1 MEIRF
6 MKWADVCLLWGLLLF
21 GSSLQAQFTNRG
33 GDNGG
38 NGDANDA
45 IVMDF
50 EEGGGGDEGACAGDF
65 KIKVKVANLASLP
78 IVGASYSLPRSLP
91 ELYVSIDIDGVPL
104 SIKPVYTFKFEG
116 EYRSGIPIFEGIV
129 TRPVWY
135 KNLCAR
141 KEGEPSALAYTVRL
155 QTADGSDYPVDDNT
169 DSREIFSC
177 DAFNFP
183 TCSAKRSATNSDNVE
198 YSGSFYINCEKCLL
212 DTGEVVNRNSS
223 SLQEAQ
229 ETQLQFAPNPFQ
241 TQLSVQLASQRV
253 HTLSLRVMDVSG
265 KQVHFAQIAPDAADN
280 HTIDAS
286 QWAEG
291 LYFFQVYT
299 GNAMETHKLIKSQ

>member
-1 MEIRF
+1 
-6 MKWADVCLLWGLLLF
+6 L
-21 GSSLQAQFTNRG
+21 
-33 GDNGG
+33 
-38 NGDANDA
+38 
-45 IVMDF
+45 
-50 EEGGGGDEGACAGDF
+50 
-65 KIKVKVANLASLP
+65 
-78 IVGASYSLPRSLP
+78 YSLPRSLP
-91 ELYVSIDIDGVPL
+91 EIYVSIDIDGLPL
-104 SIKPVYTFKFEG
+104 SIKPVYTFKFQG

-155 QTADGSDYPVDDNT
+155 QRADGSDYPVADNT

-183 TCSAKRSATNSDNVE
+183 TCSASRGTDNSDNVE
-198 YSGSFYINCEKCLL
+198 FNGSFYIDCEKCLL
-212 DTGEVVNRNSS
+212 EPGVVVDRNSS

-229 ETQLQFAPNPFQ
+229 ETQLQLSPNPFQ
-241 TQLSVQLASQRV
+241 AQLSVQLASQRV
-253 HTLSLRVMDVSG
+253 HMLSLRVMDVSG

-280 HTIDAS
+280 YTIDAS

-291 LYFFQVYT
+291 LYFFQIYSENT
-299 GNAMETHKLIKSQ
+299 TETHKLIKSQ